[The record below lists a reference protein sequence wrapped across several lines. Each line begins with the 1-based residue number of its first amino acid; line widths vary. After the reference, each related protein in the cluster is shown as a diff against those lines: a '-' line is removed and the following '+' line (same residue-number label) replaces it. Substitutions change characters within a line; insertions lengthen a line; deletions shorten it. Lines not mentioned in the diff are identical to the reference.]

1 MECQESEGGD
11 VCKHIA
17 NSLHYTVETSTVL
30 NSSDTPMKEK
40 RKTLYVD
47 VRLLLFFLLLLRLLC
62 IIFLYISYLKCVT
75 FKYFPFLLV
84 FSIWASLRAHLV
96 KNLPAMQETS
106 FDSWVG
112 KIRGRRDRLPTPI
125 FLGFPCDSA
134 GKESPWN
141 EGDLG
146 SIPGLGRSSGEGQGH
161 PLRYSGLENS
171 MDCRVHGVTKSQTQ
185 LSNFHLHFIFVKTIR
200 TTDSSF
206 RDLSKTFCWLYLND
220 KILDVGV
227 Y

>member
-1 MECQESEGGD
+1 
-11 VCKHIA
+11 
-17 NSLHYTVETSTVL
+17 
-30 NSSDTPMKEK
+30 MKEK

-62 IIFLYISYLKCVT
+62 IIFLYISYLKVT
-75 FKYFPFLLV
+75 
-84 FSIWASLRAHLV
+84 HLV

-146 SIPGLGRSSGEGQGH
+146 SIPGLGRSSGEGQGY
-161 PLRYSGLENS
+161 PLQYSGLENS

-185 LSNFHLHFIFVKTIR
+185 LSDFHLHFLFVKTVR

-206 RDLSKTFCWLYLND
+206 RDLSQTFCWLYLND